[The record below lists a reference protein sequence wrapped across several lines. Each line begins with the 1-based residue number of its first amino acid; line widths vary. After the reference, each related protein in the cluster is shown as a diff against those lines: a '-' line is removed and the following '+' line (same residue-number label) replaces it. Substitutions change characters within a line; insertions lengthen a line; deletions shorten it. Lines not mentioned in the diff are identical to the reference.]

1 MSSPDDERFHSFA
14 EFYPYYLQEHSNAV
28 CRRLHYVGSLLVLA
42 VLFHAVASQQWLWLL
57 ALPLVG
63 YGFAWVGHFVFE
75 KNRPATFKYPL
86 WSFMGDWVMLR
97 TLSPAASASDPSAR
111 LAPGRS
117 LPGRPS
123 VPDRRA
129 FLNYRSAVTGRR
141 ANAWLRFRQQ
151 PGHPPFPR
159 RKAHEAEPGRK
170 YTGILSSA

>member
-1 MSSPDDERFHSFA
+1 M
-14 EFYPYYLQEHSNAV
+14 

-117 LPGRPS
+117 LPGTTVGPGSARFPELS
-123 VPDRRA
+123 ISCHWPPRKRLVKIPPATWPPAIPQAESSRGRA
-129 FLNYRSAVTGRR
+129 GTKIQGSS
-141 ANAWLRFRQQ
+141 
-151 PGHPPFPR
+151 P
-159 RKAHEAEPGRK
+159 AHEAYPPRPLADEPVRRVH
-170 YTGILSSA
+170 A